1 MRIIKVK
8 DYDEMS
14 KKAAEIIIE
23 RVRRAPDMVLG
34 LATGGTPIGTYQE
47 LVSDHVHA
55 GTSYRNVTTFNL
67 DEYIGLSGESSHSYR
82 AFMNKHLF
90 ELIDILEENI
100 HIPNGVSE
108 DIQKECI
115 EYEELIQKHGGID
128 LQILGIGQNGHIG
141 FNEPG
146 TSFESTTH
154 IVELDPSTRE
164 ANARFF
170 KNSEDVP
177 EKAITIGIA
186 TIMRSKEILLL
197 ISGEQ
202 KRAAFKQLVNGEVD
216 EKFPA
221 SVLKKH
227 QNVSII
233 ADDAARGD

>member
-1 MRIIKVK
+1 
-8 DYDEMS
+8 MS

-55 GTSYRNVTTFNL
+55 ETSYRNVTTFNL